1 MNKLLVLREN
11 AELFKNGTL
20 IFADH
25 TDNCG
30 FFLSFRFLTDL
41 TPTSWS

>member
-1 MNKLLVLREN
+1 MNKLFVLREN
-11 AELFKNGTL
+11 AVLSKNGTL
-20 IFADH
+20 IFADQA
-25 TDNCG
+25 DNCG